1 MPRKSL
7 LLALLLSLATILLA
21 AATAGAASREIIPA
35 GTLLQCTLDEPN
47 LSSRTT
53 QVGDPVLCHLGYVSA
68 FGRSVFP
75 RGAAMGG
82 HLQDHKDP
90 GRFVGK
96 GWIEIDFDRL
106 VLPGAEILP
115 LNAKV
120 ISAPHYKV
128 DGEGKIHGKGHPK
141 RDAVGW
147 AIPVFWPVKIL
158 TLPMRGPFPALKGET
173 RVTLRLME
181 DVEVPVR
188 SASNSVPMPPWA
200 SPSRFEASTTP
211 IWKPASVTVSEAQTP
226 VMKPAYSTEHVPEQ
240 QPTLIVQKGG
250 TAYLVNDYW
259 VDGGQ
264 MHCVTQGGEEK
275 LLPVETLD
283 LYETVRMNR
292 ERNVEFELHSKGGI
306 VEQ

>member
-173 RVTLRLME
+173 RVTLRLKIG
-181 DVEVPVR
+181 R
-188 SASNSVPMPPWA
+188 AS
-200 SPSRFEASTTP
+200 
-211 IWKPASVTVSEAQTP
+211 
-226 VMKPAYSTEHVPEQ
+226 
-240 QPTLIVQKGG
+240 
-250 TAYLVNDYW
+250 
-259 VDGGQ
+259 
-264 MHCVTQGGEEK
+264 C
-275 LLPVETLD
+275 
-283 LYETVRMNR
+283 R
-292 ERNVEFELHSKGGI
+292 ERV
-306 VEQ
+306 